1 MRISDWSADVC
12 SSDLQMQEALV
23 HCAGKAAGWGCDPA
37 QLHVI
42 GHSAGAHLAA
52 MLAAAPW
59 PGDLG
64 PKPAIASLGL
74 ISGVYELEPVLH
86 VSVNAEIRLDDAM
99 ARRNSVA
106 RFVPQLSGP
115 VLVAVG
121 DGEHGRAAWRGRGCR
136 DV

>member
-1 MRISDWSADVC
+1 
-12 SSDLQMQEALV
+12 
-23 HCAGKAAGWGCDPA
+23 
-37 QLHVI
+37 
-42 GHSAGAHLAA
+42 

-106 RFVPQLSGP
+106 RFVPKLSGP

-121 DGEHGRAAWRGRGCR
+121 DSEPEGRSDRRRVGQEGVSPVRFRWSACH
-136 DV
+136 